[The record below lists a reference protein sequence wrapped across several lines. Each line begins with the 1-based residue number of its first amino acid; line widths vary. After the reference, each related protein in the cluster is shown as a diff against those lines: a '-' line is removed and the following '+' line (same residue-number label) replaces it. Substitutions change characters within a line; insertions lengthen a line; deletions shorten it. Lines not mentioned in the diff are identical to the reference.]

1 MTQYKFITGPDDSKF
16 CARITEFLNNGW
28 KLYGNPTMSFDG
40 KTVVV
45 NGNGAFIQ
53 IILSMRNEGFAAW
66 KCRKLQGCMGTVA
79 CCKSI

>member
-40 KTVVV
+40 KT
-45 NGNGAFIQ
+45 
-53 IILSMRNEGFAAW
+53 IIAGQAIIKEDVE
-66 KCRKLQGCMGTVA
+66 KIEA
-79 CCKSI
+79 CELK

>member
-40 KTVVV
+40 KT
-45 NGNGAFIQ
+45 
-53 IILSMRNEGFAAW
+53 IIVGQAIIKEDAE
-66 KCRKLQGCMGTVA
+66 KIEA
-79 CCKSI
+79 CELK